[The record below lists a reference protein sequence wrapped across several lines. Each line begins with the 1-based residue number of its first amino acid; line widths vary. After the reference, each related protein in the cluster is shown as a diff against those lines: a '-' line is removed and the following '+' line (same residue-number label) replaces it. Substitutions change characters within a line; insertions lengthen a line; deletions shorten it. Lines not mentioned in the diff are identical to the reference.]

1 MTVKVHELIAQLQ
14 QQPRS
19 ATVYVQTA
27 DRDTGHLVLVPV
39 EGIDPAASPV
49 YGTAVVIELE
59 D

>member
-1 MTVKVHELIAQLQ
+1 MKVHELIAQLQ

-27 DRDTGHLVLVPV
+27 DHDTGTPILTAV
-39 EGIDPAASPV
+39 EGIDPATSPT

-59 D
+59 G

>member
-1 MTVKVHELIAQLQ
+1 MKVHELIAQLQ

-27 DRDTGHLVLVPV
+27 DHDTGYIVLVPV
-39 EGIDPAASPV
+39 EGIDPATSPT

>member
-27 DRDTGHLVLVPV
+27 DRDTGAPILTAV
-39 EGIDPAASPV
+39 EGIDPASSPA

>member
-1 MTVKVHELIAQLQ
+1 MKVHELIAQLQ

-27 DRDTGHLVLVPV
+27 DHDSGTPILTAV
-39 EGIDPAASPV
+39 EGIDPATSPT

>member
-1 MTVKVHELIAQLQ
+1 MKVSDLIAQLQ

-27 DRDTGHLVLVPV
+27 DHETGTPILTAV
-39 EGIDPAASPV
+39 EGIDPANSPA

>member
-1 MTVKVHELIAQLQ
+1 MKVYELIAQLQ

-19 ATVYVQTA
+19 ATVYVKTL
-27 DRDTGHLVLVPV
+27 DPLWGKPELVAI
-39 EGIDPAASPV
+39 EGIDPAESPA

>member
-1 MTVKVHELIAQLQ
+1 MKVAELIAQLQ

-27 DRDTGHLVLVPV
+27 DCDTGHLVLVPV